1 MFESRSRVTAVDRN
15 GHAVVGAFKAL
26 GVAYTS
32 GAGDVRES
40 PALDLIRL
48 LQEKKA
54 RTGYRGPFV
63 TRDLSRG
70 TEHVVKI

>member
-1 MFESRSRVTAVDRN
+1 MVKSRSRVTAVDGH
-15 GHAVVGAFKAL
+15 GHAAEGAFKAL

-32 GAGDVRES
+32 GAGDVGEP

-48 LQEKKA
+48 LEEKKA
-54 RTGYRGPFV
+54 PTGYRGPFV